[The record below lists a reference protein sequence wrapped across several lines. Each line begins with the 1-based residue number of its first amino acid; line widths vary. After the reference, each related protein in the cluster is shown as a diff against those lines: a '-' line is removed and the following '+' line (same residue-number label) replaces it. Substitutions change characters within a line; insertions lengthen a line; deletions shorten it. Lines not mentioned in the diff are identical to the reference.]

1 MDLKQSLSLD
11 GKVALVTGG
20 SRGLGWEIANVLAAC
35 GADLI
40 IASRKAEACEA
51 AARRLEEEYGGRAL
65 GIGCHVGH
73 WKEMDQ
79 LTDLSYEQFGRVDV
93 LVNNA
98 GMSPLYTSLTEVTE
112 DLFDKVIA
120 VNLKGP
126 FRLTALV
133 GSKMVKGDGGSI
145 INISSVAAIRPTPV
159 ELPYAAA
166 KAGLDVLTAGY
177 AQAFGPKV
185 RVNTL
190 MAGPFLTDIS
200 RSWNMGAFEEVWK
213 RHPSRRAGQ
222 PSEIAGAA
230 LYLASDL
237 STFTTGAVLRVD
249 GGMGVAM

>member
-1 MDLKQSLSLD
+1 MDSDQSFSLK

-20 SRGLGWEIANVLAAC
+20 SRGLGWEIAQTFAGH

-40 IASRKAEACEA
+40 IASRKLEACKEA
-51 AARRLEEEYGGRAL
+51 ASKLEEEHGCRAL
-65 GIGCHVGH
+65 AIGCHVGR
-73 WKEMDQ
+73 WDDMEQLASDSYKE
-79 LTDLSYEQFGRVDV
+79 FGRIDV

-98 GMSPLYTSLTEVTE
+98 GMSPLYPSLPEVSE

-126 FRLTALV
+126 FRLIALV
-133 GSKMVKGDGGSI
+133 GSRMAEGDGGSV
-145 INISSVAAIRPTPV
+145 INVSSVASIRPTPA

-166 KAGLDVLTAGY
+166 KAGLDVLTSGY

-200 RSWNMGAFEEVWK
+200 KAWDMEAFERVWAGY
-213 RHPSRRAGQ
+213 PSRRAGQ

-230 LYLASDL
+230 LYLASEL
-237 STFTTGAVLRVD
+237 ASYTTGAVLRVD
-249 GGMGVAM
+249 GGMAVAL

>member
-1 MDLKQSLSLD
+1 MDLAQSFSLK
-11 GKVALVTGG
+11 GKVALVTGS
-20 SRGLGWEIANVLAAC
+20 SRGLGWEIAQAFAGC

-40 IASRKAEACEA
+40 IASRKLEACEEA
-51 AARRLEEEYGGRAL
+51 ASELREKYGSRAL
-65 GIGCHVGH
+65 AVGCHAGH
-73 WKEMDQ
+73 WDEMEA
-79 LTDLSYEQFGRVDV
+79 LAERSYGEFGRIDV

-98 GMSPLYTSLTEVTE
+98 GMSPLYPSLKEVSE

-126 FRLTALV
+126 FRLTALI
-133 GSKMVKGDGGSI
+133 GSRMAAGDGGSI
-145 INISSVAAIRPTPV
+145 INVSSVASIRPTPD

-166 KAGLDVLTAGY
+166 KAGLDVLTSGY

-200 RSWNMGAFEEVWK
+200 KAWDMEAFERVWA
-213 RHPSRRAGQ
+213 RYPARRAGR

-237 STFTTGAVLRVD
+237 ATYTTGAVLRVD
-249 GGMGVAM
+249 GGMGVA

>member
-1 MDLKQSLSLD
+1 MDLEQSFNLK
-11 GKVALVTGG
+11 GKVAMVTGG
-20 SRGLGWEIANVLAAC
+20 SRGLGWEIAQAFGAC

-40 IASRKAEACEA
+40 IASRKLDACQEA
-51 AARRLEEEYGGRAL
+51 ASKLNEDHGCRAVA
-65 GIGCHVGH
+65 IGCHVGH
-73 WKEMDQ
+73 WDEMDR
-79 LTDLSYEQFGRVDV
+79 LADRSYEEFGRVDV

-98 GMSPLYTSLTEVTE
+98 GMSPLYPSLPEVSE
-112 DLFDKVIA
+112 DLFDKVVA

-133 GSKMVKGDGGSI
+133 GSRMAEGDGGSI
-145 INISSVAAIRPTPV
+145 INVSSVGSIRPTPV

-166 KAGLDVLTAGY
+166 KAGLDVLTSGY
-177 AQAFGPKV
+177 ALALGPKV

-200 RSWNMGAFEEVWK
+200 KAWDIEASEKVWA
-213 RHPSRRAGQ
+213 RYPARRAGR

-237 STFTTGAVLRVD
+237 ATYTTGAVLRVD
-249 GGMGVAM
+249 GGMGIAV

>member
-1 MDLKQSLSLD
+1 MDLKESVSLD

-20 SRGLGWEIANVLAAC
+20 SRGLGWEIAKVFAAC

-40 IASRKAEACEA
+40 IASRKVEACETA
-51 AARRLEEEYGGRAL
+51 AQQLLDNYGCRTLAV
-65 GIGCHVGH
+65 GCHVGR
-73 WKEMDQ
+73 WEEMDR
-79 LTDLSYEQFGRVDV
+79 LVDRSSEEFGRVDI

-98 GMSPLYTSLTEVTE
+98 GMSPLYPSLAEVTE

-133 GSKMVKGDGGSI
+133 GSRMVEQDGGSI
-145 INISSVAAIRPTPV
+145 VNISSVAAIRPTPV

-166 KAGLDVLTAGY
+166 KAGLDALTSGY

-200 RSWNMGAFEEVWK
+200 KSWDMAAFQQVWD

-222 PSEIAGAA
+222 PREIAGAA
-230 LYLASDL
+230 LYLASEL
-237 STFTTGAVLRVD
+237 STFTTGSVLRVD
-249 GGMGVAM
+249 GGMAVAM